1 MTMRSVLITQLRL
14 TKLAKNTAYE
24 ELPLREANMT
34 FKGIVHAKYI
44 MLSHPRVV

>member
-14 TKLAKNTAYE
+14 TSKNTAYE

-34 FKGIVHAKYI
+34 FKGIVHAK
-44 MLSHPRVV
+44 